1 MFLAYVFRV
10 FNCSA
15 FHFVVK
21 HLCGDDFGIFGKF
34 VAIGE
39 QESDIHVEGSR
50 LIGAL
55 VADIYDGDGVFRDVG
70 ENVDCGRSVA
80 DVQHIKRAPLDF
92 IVHRCRSVRKNCR
105 QCSDVVC
112 LEPVQ
117 P

>member
-1 MFLAYVFRV
+1 M
-10 FNCSA
+10 
-15 FHFVVK
+15 
-21 HLCGDDFGIFGKF
+21 CGDDFGIFGKF

-80 DVQHIKRAPLDF
+80 DV
-92 IVHRCRSVRKNCR
+92 
-105 QCSDVVC
+105 CSEAIGAAFGPIMSLLCVYD
-112 LEPVQ
+112 EREG
-117 P
+117 